1 MDTSFT
7 IIIPAAA
14 LILGLVISYLFLK
27 SRYANSVSAAEHN
40 NITGSLNR
48 SLMENAKLEQK
59 LQLLTSELDTLK
71 NDYSQLHQSLRQ
83 TGEEKAAAKTELS
96 GLKELHENLK
106 SEILQLKND
115 AEKHRLAASQ
125 YSVENASLKKNNENL
140 QSNIDSQ
147 AKEFSEM
154 QKKLT
159 AEFKNLAAEI
169 LEEKSAK
176 FTEQN
181 KANID
186 EILKPLSEK
195 IKNFENKVNETYDKE
210 SKERFSLEREIKN
223 LFELNKQMTQDA
235 KNLTNAIK
243 GQSKV
248 QGNWGEFILESI
260 LEKSG
265 LIKGETFEAQP
276 SFTDETGKRFQP
288 DAVIHLPESKCI
300 IVDSKVSLTAF
311 ERYCSAESDEEKQQ
325 YLKAHIASI
334 RNHVS
339 ELSGKAYQNIPQLH
353 TLDYVIL
360 FINLEPAFNLA
371 FQNDSRLYSDAME
384 KNIIIVSP
392 TTLLAVL
399 KTIAHI
405 WQTDKQNKNVLTIA
419 QEAGKMYDKFV
430 LLLND
435 LIDVGKKIDALHT
448 SHDKAMNKLY
458 NGSGN
463 LIKKAESIKLLGAKT
478 TRQMPKERQDTVL
491 LIDSDNDISIEAE
504 EQNGSN

>member
-1 MDTSFT
+1 MDISF

-27 SRYANSVSAAEHN
+27 SKYANSVSAAEHN
-40 NITGSLNR
+40 NVATSLNQ
-48 SLMENAKLEQK
+48 SIIENAKQEQK
-59 LQLLTSELDTLK
+59 IQLVTSELETIK
-71 NDYSQLHQSLRQ
+71 NCQTQLQQSLRQ
-83 TGEEKAAAKTELS
+83 TGEEKAAAKTELA
-96 GLKELHENLK
+96 GLKELLDNLK
-106 SEILQLKND
+106 SENSRLKSD
-115 AEKHRLAASQ
+115 AEKYRIAASE
-125 YSVENASLKKNNENL
+125 YSVENASLKKHNENL
-140 QSNIDSQ
+140 QNHIESRE
-147 AKEFSEM
+147 KEFSEM

-159 AEFKNLAAEI
+159 VEFKNLASEI

-186 EILKPLSEK
+186 EILKPLNEK
-195 IKNFENKVNETYDKE
+195 IKDFESKVNETYDKE

-265 LIKGETFEAQP
+265 LIKGETFETQP
-276 SFTDETGKRFQP
+276 SFSDETGRRFQP
-288 DAVIHLPESKCI
+288 DAIINLPENKCI

-311 ERYCSAESDEEKQQ
+311 ERYCSAESDEQKQE
-325 YLKAHIASI
+325 YLKSHITSI
-334 RNHVS
+334 RNHVA
-339 ELSGKAYQNIPQLH
+339 ELSGKAYHNIPQLH

-360 FINLEPAFNLA
+360 FVNLEPAFNLA
-371 FQNDSRLYSDAME
+371 FQNDSKLYSDAME

-399 KTIAHI
+399 KTVAHI
-405 WQTDKQNKNVLTIA
+405 WQTDRQNKNVLTIA

-435 LIDVGKKIDALHT
+435 LIDVGKKIDALHV
-448 SHDKAMNKLY
+448 SHDKALSKLY

-463 LIKKAESIKLLGAKT
+463 LIKKAESIRLLGAKT
-478 TRQMPKERQDTVL
+478 TRQMPKELQDSALTEAPEIP
-491 LIDSDNDISIEAE
+491 LILPGQDN
-504 EQNGSN
+504 N

>member
-1 MDTSFT
+1 MDTLF

-14 LILGLVISYLFLK
+14 LFLGFIISYFFLK
-27 SRYANSVSAAEHN
+27 SRYANSVSAAVHN
-40 NITGSLNR
+40 NVTESLNN
-48 SLMENAKLEQK
+48 SLMENAKQEQII
-59 LQLLTSELDTLK
+59 QLLTSELETIKNNISRLQQTL
-71 NDYSQLHQSLRQ
+71 QQ
-83 TGEEKAAAKTELS
+83 TGEEKAAAKTELA
-96 GLKELHENLK
+96 GLKELFENLK
-106 SEILQLKND
+106 SETGRLKSE
-115 AEKHRLAASQ
+115 AEKYRLAASEF
-125 YSVENASLKKNNENL
+125 SVENASLKKHNENL
-140 QSNIDSQ
+140 QSHIESRE
-147 AKEFSEM
+147 KEFAEM

-159 AEFKNLAAEI
+159 SEFKNLASEI

-186 EILKPLSEK
+186 EILKPLNEK
-195 IKNFENKVNETYDKE
+195 IKDFENKVNETYDKE

-265 LIKGETFEAQP
+265 LIKGETFETQP

-288 DAVIHLPESKCI
+288 DAVINLPENKCI
-300 IVDSKVSLTAF
+300 VIDSKVSLTAF
-311 ERYCSAESDEEKQQ
+311 ERYCSAESEEQKQE
-325 YLKAHIASI
+325 YLKAHITSI
-334 RNHVS
+334 RSHVA

-371 FQNDSRLYSDAME
+371 FQNDSKLYSDAME

-399 KTIAHI
+399 KTVAHI
-405 WQTDKQNKNVLTIA
+405 WQTDRQNKNVLTIA

-435 LIDVGKKIDALHT
+435 LIEVGKKIDALHI
-448 SHDKAMNKLY
+448 SHDKAMSKLY

-463 LIKKAESIKLLGAKT
+463 LIKKAEVIRLLGAKT
-478 TRQMPKERQDTVL
+478 TKLLPKEFQDSAL
-491 LIDSDNDISIEAE
+491 SEAPE
-504 EQNGSN
+504 EQLALPEQDIN